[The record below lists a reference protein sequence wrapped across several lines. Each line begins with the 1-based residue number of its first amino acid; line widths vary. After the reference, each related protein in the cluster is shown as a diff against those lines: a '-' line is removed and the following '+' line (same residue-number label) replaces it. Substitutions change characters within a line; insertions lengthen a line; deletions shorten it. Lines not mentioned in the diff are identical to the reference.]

1 MDLTSVLVP
10 RTSHLI
16 LMSLFTVSSEKERA
30 LLERMA
36 SLGVAESDLR
46 ETFVRSSG
54 PGGQKVNK
62 TSSCVQL
69 VHIPTGLSVKCQR
82 ERSQALN
89 RFLARR
95 LLLDR
100 IEKLQKGVIE
110 AEKDRAEKIRRQK
123 RKRSKRAK
131 EKMLEGKHRQ
141 SEKKG
146 LRGKIPQDGD

>member
-1 MDLTSVLVP
+1 MP
-10 RTSHLI
+10 I
-16 LMSLFTVSSEKERA
+16 SSEKEKA

-36 SLGVAESDLR
+36 RLGVVESDLR

-62 TSSCVQL
+62 TSTCVQL
-69 VHIPTGLSVKCQR
+69 VHVPTGMTVKCQR
-82 ERSQALN
+82 ERSQAMN

-100 IEKLQKGVIE
+100 IERLQKGAVE
-110 AEKDRAEKIRRQK
+110 AERERVEKIRRQK
-123 RKRSKRAK
+123 RKRSKRAR
-131 EKMLEGKHRQ
+131 EKMLEAKRRQ

-146 LRGKIPQDGD
+146 LRARIPRDED

>member
-1 MDLTSVLVP
+1 
-10 RTSHLI
+10 
-16 LMSLFTVSSEKERA
+16 
-30 LLERMA
+30 MA

-69 VHIPTGLSVKCQR
+69 AHIPTGLTVKCQR
-82 ERSQALN
+82 ERSQAIN

-100 IEKLQKGVIE
+100 IEKLQKGVVE
-110 AEKDRAEKIRRQK
+110 AEKERVEKIRRQK

-131 EKMLEGKHRQ
+131 EKMLEAKHRQ
-141 SEKKG
+141 SEKKS
-146 LRGKIPQDGD
+146 LRSKIPRDGN

>member
-1 MDLTSVLVP
+1 
-10 RTSHLI
+10 
-16 LMSLFTVSSEKERA
+16 MSLFTVSTEKEKA

-36 SLGVAESDLR
+36 RLGVAESDLR

-69 VHIPTGLSVKCQR
+69 VHVPTGLTVKCQR

-100 IEKLQKGVIE
+100 IEKLQKGVVE
-110 AEKDRAEKIRRQK
+110 AERDRAEKIRRQK
-123 RKRSKRAK
+123 RKRSRRAK
-131 EKMLEGKHRQ
+131 EKMLEGKRRQ

-146 LRGKIPQDGD
+146 LRVRVPRDGD

>member
-1 MDLTSVLVP
+1 
-10 RTSHLI
+10 
-16 LMSLFTVSSEKERA
+16 MSLFTVSTEKEKA

-36 SLGVAESDLR
+36 SLGVAESDFR

-69 VHIPTGLSVKCQR
+69 VHVPTGLSVKCQR
-82 ERSQALN
+82 ERSQAVN

-100 IEKLQKGVIE
+100 IERLQKGVVE
-110 AEKDRAEKIRRQK
+110 AERDRAEKIRRQK

-131 EKMLEGKHRQ
+131 EKMLEGKRRQ

-146 LRGKIPQDGD
+146 FRAKVPRDGA